1 MSKKSL
7 KISKR
12 FLRHGEKRHLETFDD
27 ESSEQQIVNLYL
39 IEKEEEFN
47 QVFYESNSF
56 DKLQNALDD
65 LHEES
70 NKKGLKNSMF
80 KKLFA
85 SLNLEID
92 ELKLHASKLKNKND
106 CLNAKVL
113 DLI

>member
-1 MSKKSL
+1 M
-7 KISKR
+7 
-12 FLRHGEKRHLETFDD
+12 
-27 ESSEQQIVNLYL
+27 
-39 IEKEEEFN
+39 
-47 QVFYESNSF
+47 FYESNSF

-92 ELKLHASKLKNKND
+92 ELKLHASKLKNKNN
-106 CLNAKVL
+106 LNSPKNKIILIYYLGSQRCVL
-113 DLI
+113 